1 MTLGQYFK
9 ESAEDRRCAFYQL
22 EDVFI
27 LLEVEQ
33 LRKNYKFK
41 ITCNG
46 FTFGWKN
53 SSKVK
58 VEDVLEQTLNVKTPN
73 RVSQQ
78 SQGVLLKL
86 YNYTMLNQNNN

>member
-9 ESAEDRRCAFYQL
+9 ESAEDRRSACYQL

-46 FTFGWKN
+46 LPKYYQKQYIFIGTDNKIGTY
-53 SSKVK
+53 VK
-58 VEDVLEQTLNVKTPN
+58 IC
-73 RVSQQ
+73 
-78 SQGVLLKL
+78 
-86 YNYTMLNQNNN
+86 

>member
-9 ESAEDRRCAFYQL
+9 ESAEDRRSACYQL

-78 SQGVLLKL
+78 S
-86 YNYTMLNQNNN
+86 

>member
-9 ESAEDRRCAFYQL
+9 ESAEDRCNTCYQF

-58 VEDVLEQTLNVKTPN
+58 VEDVLEQTIRYGKPLTVFHNKV
-73 RVSQQ
+73 R
-78 SQGVLLKL
+78 G
-86 YNYTMLNQNNN
+86 YC